1 MDLTEEELRLL
12 KELKAAGTVGRTIS
26 AGKPHEGLK
35 RLVKAGYATAH
46 GAGIDCTVYLITMR
60 GEEALAAA

>member
-1 MDLTEEELRLL
+1 MSLTEEELKLL
-12 KELKAAGTVGRTIS
+12 KELKAAGRVGRTIS

-46 GAGIDCTVYLITMR
+46 GAGRDCTLYLITSR
-60 GEEALAAA
+60 GEEALATS

>member
-12 KELKAAGTVGRTIS
+12 KELKAAGKVGRTIS